1 MRLVDGLEI
10 IIFETN
16 ILRVSPVNRN
26 NVVLKLHILC
36 IDIPYH
42 IANLSTNL
50 RKGNMLELQSY
61 IDFKTTILSQCCK
74 TVFLQWI
81 NDVLLKRHIYL
92 IIANLYQL

>member
-16 ILRVSPVNRN
+16 ILRVSPA
-26 NVVLKLHILC
+26 VLKLYILC
-36 IDIPYH
+36 IDLPYH

-50 RKGNMLELQSY
+50 KKGNMLELQSY